1 MVKNI
6 KIEYKNGVA
15 NHYVTQKT
23 EDLHIPSLSFD
34 TEEEA
39 ELAIAVAK
47 TLKVYNKDIINLNNI
62 MSYVLKVLGIRN
74 AWTE

>member
-1 MVKNI
+1 MKNI
-6 KIEYKNGVA
+6 KIEYKNGVV
-15 NHYVTQKT
+15 NHYIIQKT
-23 EDLHIPSLSFD
+23 EDLNVPSLGFD

-47 TLKVYNKDIINLNNI
+47 TLKVYNKDIINLDNI

-74 AWTE
+74 SWTE